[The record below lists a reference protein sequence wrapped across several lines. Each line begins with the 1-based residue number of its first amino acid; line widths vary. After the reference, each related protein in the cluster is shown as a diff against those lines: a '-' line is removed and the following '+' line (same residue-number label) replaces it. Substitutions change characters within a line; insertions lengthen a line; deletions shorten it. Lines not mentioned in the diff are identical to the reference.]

1 MKKQFSHVDK
11 AGNIQM
17 VDVGDKEVTKRVA
30 KARCRIMMNPS
41 TLMAVTEGKIKKG
54 NVFTTA
60 KIAGIL
66 AAKRVDELIPLCHT
80 ISINHVDIFFDPE
93 LDKGVLIISSEVG
106 VTAQTGAEMEALQA
120 AAQAALTVYDMCKA
134 VDRGMVISD
143 LELVEKSGGRSGL
156 WKRE

>member
-41 TLMAVTEGKIKKG
+41 TLRAVTEGKIKKG

-80 ISINHVDIFFDPE
+80 ISLNHVDISFDPE